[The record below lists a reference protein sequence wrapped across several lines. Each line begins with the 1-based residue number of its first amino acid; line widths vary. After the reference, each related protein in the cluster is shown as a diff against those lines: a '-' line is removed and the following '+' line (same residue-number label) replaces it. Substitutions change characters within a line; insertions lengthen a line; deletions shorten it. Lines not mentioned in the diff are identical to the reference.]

1 VRESEEYLHYIWS
14 NKLVKTNVFKSTTK
28 QSIEIVSWGEHNTI
42 ENGPDFKFGSIRINN
57 ITWYGH
63 IEIHQK
69 SSDWFKHNHHLDVHY
84 ENVILHV
91 VREHDIKDDVFSFP
105 TIVLS
110 DDIIL
115 FNNYH
120 SKNWKVKSSILCK
133 NQISET
139 LFTNKFSYEDLV
151 IERMIRKSKKLLS
164 FDLKKE
170 SIAGFGKNTN
180 EPLFRFIADYW
191 IYSEVSIWEFMR
203 KNQPRL
209 LNLTVTKSSYS
220 NARIQKVYEA
230 LHLFVIQFPTSFF
243 LISPLRT
250 VGQLLNNFMYSTWF
264 EKYKSIGYFLLI
276 NIWLPFFWRSKLM
289 ANEQIITLLKSFPKE
304 KNEILTKWFKLGIQT
319 NNALETQAILE
330 IYSQLCIRKKCLT
343 CPVGKELLS

>member
-1 VRESEEYLHYIWS
+1 MRESEGYLHYIWS
-14 NKLVKTNVFKSTTK
+14 NKLVKTSVFKSTTK
-28 QSIEIVSWGEHNTI
+28 QLIEILSWGDYNTI
-42 ENGPDFKFGSIRINN
+42 ENGPDFKFGSIRFNN

-69 SSDWFKHNHHLDVHY
+69 SSDWFKHSHHLDVHY
-84 ENVILHV
+84 KNVILHV
-91 VREHDIKDDVFSFP
+91 VREHDIQDDVFSFP
-105 TIVLS
+105 TIILS
-110 DDIIL
+110 DDIVL

-120 SKNWKVKSSILCK
+120 SKYRKVKSVILCG
-133 NQISET
+133 NQINES
-139 LFTNKFSYEDLV
+139 LFTYQFSYENLV

-164 FDLKKE
+164 FDLKRE

-180 EPLFRFIADYW
+180 EPLFRFIADNW
-191 IYSEVSIWEFMR
+191 TYSEVSIWEFMQ
-203 KNQPRL
+203 KNQLGL
-209 LNLTVTKSSYS
+209 LNLAVTKSSFL

-230 LHLFVIQFPTSFF
+230 LHFFVNQFPTSFF

-250 VGQLLNNFMYSTWF
+250 VGQLLNNFIHSTWY

-289 ANEQIITLLKSFPKE
+289 ANEQIIALLKSFPKE
-304 KNEILTKWFKLGIQT
+304 KNEILTKWIELGIQI
-319 NNALETQAILE
+319 NNALESQAILE

-343 CPVGKELLS
+343 CPFGK

>member
-1 VRESEEYLHYIWS
+1 
-14 NKLVKTNVFKSTTK
+14 
-28 QSIEIVSWGEHNTI
+28 
-42 ENGPDFKFGSIRINN
+42 
-57 ITWYGH
+57 
-63 IEIHQK
+63 
-69 SSDWFKHNHHLDVHY
+69 VHY

-110 DDIIL
+110 DDMIL
-115 FNNYH
+115 LNNYN
-120 SKNWKVKSSILCK
+120 SKNRKVKSVILCG
-133 NQISET
+133 NQINES
-139 LFTNKFSYEDLV
+139 LFTHQFSYEDLV

-164 FDLKKE
+164 FDLKRE

-180 EPLFRFIADYW
+180 EPLFRFIADNW
-191 IYSEVSIWEFMR
+191 TYSEVSIWEFMR
-203 KNQPRL
+203 KNQLGL
-209 LNLTVTKSSYS
+209 LNLAVTKSSYS
-220 NARIQKVYEA
+220 NGRIQKVYEA
-230 LHLFVIQFPTSFF
+230 LHLFVIQFPPSFF
-243 LISPLRT
+243 LISPSRT
-250 VGQLLNNFMYSTWF
+250 VGQLLYNFIHSTWF
-264 EKYKSIGYFLLI
+264 EKYQSIGYFLII

-289 ANEQIITLLKSFPKE
+289 SNEQIIALLKSFPKE